1 LTSLKPSVS
10 ASPKILAAKI
20 LRKGRCLVEYRRLGR
35 TGVWV
40 SEIAF
45 GCAHLGSKPAD
56 ESEAIKLVHRAL
68 DLGIN
73 FIDTANIYVG
83 GRSEEILGKAL
94 KGVRHQVFLATKV
107 RGRMGEGRNDEGLSR
122 YHIFRQVEASLR
134 RLQTEY
140 IDLYQ
145 VHWWDPNTPLDETL
159 RALDDLVRQG
169 KVLYV
174 GCSNF
179 SAWQLCKS
187 LWLSDKNG
195 WARFETNQVRYSLL
209 DRSIEL
215 ELLPLCES
223 EGVGILAYSP
233 MGGGFLAKDPM
244 PNSPP
249 VVWARAHRDRK
260 SETVTQREK
269 RIWQTVKQIAQK
281 YGRPLSHIA
290 LAWVL
295 RLPVVSS
302 AIIGASNIQQ
312 LEENAAASG
321 FKLAD
326 EDIAL
331 LNEQSEV

>member
-1 LTSLKPSVS
+1 MQ
-10 ASPKILAAKI
+10 
-20 LRKGRCLVEYRRLGR
+20 YRRLGR

-45 GCAHLGSKPAD
+45 GCAHLGSKPSD
-56 ESEAIKLVHRAL
+56 ESEAIKLVHRAI

-83 GRSEEILGKAL
+83 GRSEEIVGKAL
-94 KGVRHQVFLATKV
+94 KGIRHQVVLATKV

-134 RLQTEY
+134 RLQTDY

-145 VHWWDPNTPLDETL
+145 VHWWDANTPLDETL
-159 RALDDLVRQG
+159 MALEDLVRQG
-169 KVLYV
+169 KVLYI

-179 SAWQLCKS
+179 AAWQLCKS

-209 DRSIEL
+209 DRSVENEL
-215 ELLPLCES
+215 VPLCES

-244 PNSPP
+244 PESST
-249 VVWARAHRDRK
+249 VFWARSHRDRQ
-260 SETVTQREK
+260 SEVVTEREQ
-269 RIWQTVKQIAQK
+269 RIWQTVKQLAQK
-281 YGRPLSHIA
+281 YGRPMSHIA

-295 RLPVVSS
+295 RLSMVSS
-302 AIIGASNIQQ
+302 AIIGASNIAQ
-312 LEENAAASG
+312 LEENANASG
-321 FKLAD
+321 FKLSD
-326 EDIAL
+326 DDIEI
-331 LNEQSEV
+331 LNRQSED

>member
-1 LTSLKPSVS
+1 MQ
-10 ASPKILAAKI
+10 
-20 LRKGRCLVEYRRLGR
+20 YRRLGR

-45 GCAHLGSKPAD
+45 GCAHLGSKPSD
-56 ESEAIKLVHRAL
+56 ESEAIKLVHRAI

-83 GRSEEILGKAL
+83 GRSEEIVGKAL
-94 KGVRHQVFLATKV
+94 KGIRHQVVLATKV

-134 RLQTEY
+134 RLQTDY

-159 RALDDLVRQG
+159 RALEDLVRQG
-169 KVLYV
+169 KVLYI

-179 SAWQLCKS
+179 NAWQLCKS

-195 WARFETNQVRYSLL
+195 WMRFETNQVRYSLL
-209 DRSIEL
+209 DRNIEH
-215 ELLPLCES
+215 ELVPLCES

-244 PNSPP
+244 PESPT
-249 VVWARAHRDRK
+249 VFWARSHRDRQ
-260 SETVTQREK
+260 SEVVTGREQ
-269 RIWQTVKQIAQK
+269 RIWQTVKQLAQK
-281 YGRPLSHIA
+281 YGRPMNHIA

-295 RLPVVSS
+295 RLSVVSS
-302 AIIGASNIQQ
+302 AIIGASNIAQ
-312 LEENAAASG
+312 LEENANASG
-321 FKLAD
+321 LKLSD
-326 EDIAL
+326 DDIEI
-331 LNEQSEV
+331 LNRQSED

>member
-1 LTSLKPSVS
+1 MQ
-10 ASPKILAAKI
+10 
-20 LRKGRCLVEYRRLGR
+20 YRRLGR

-45 GCAHLGSKPAD
+45 GCAHLGSKPSD
-56 ESEAIKLVHRAL
+56 ESEAIKLVHRAI

-83 GRSEEILGKAL
+83 GRSEEIVGKAL
-94 KGVRHQVFLATKV
+94 KGIRHQVVLATKV

-134 RLQTEY
+134 RLQTDY

-145 VHWWDPNTPLDETL
+145 VHWWDANTPLDETL
-159 RALDDLVRQG
+159 MALEDLVRQG
-169 KVLYV
+169 KVLYI

-179 SAWQLCKS
+179 AAWQLCKS

-209 DRSIEL
+209 DRSVENEL
-215 ELLPLCES
+215 VPLCES

-244 PNSPP
+244 PESST
-249 VVWARAHRDRK
+249 VFWARSRRDRQ
-260 SETVTQREK
+260 SEVVTEREQ
-269 RIWQTVKQIAQK
+269 RIWQTVNQLAQK
-281 YGRPLSHIA
+281 YGRPMSHIA

-295 RLPVVSS
+295 RLSVVSS
-302 AIIGASNIQQ
+302 AIIGASNIAQ
-312 LEENAAASG
+312 LEENANASG
-321 FKLAD
+321 FKLSD
-326 EDIAL
+326 DDIEI
-331 LNEQSEV
+331 LNRQSDD

>member
-1 LTSLKPSVS
+1 MQ
-10 ASPKILAAKI
+10 
-20 LRKGRCLVEYRRLGR
+20 YRRLGR

-45 GCAHLGSKPAD
+45 GCAHLGSEPAD
-56 ESEAIKLVHRAL
+56 ESEAIKLVHRAI

-73 FIDTANIYVG
+73 LIDTANIYVG
-83 GRSEEILGKAL
+83 GRSEEIVGKAL
-94 KGVRHQVFLATKV
+94 KGIRHQVVLATKV

-134 RLQTEY
+134 RLQTDY

-145 VHWWDPNTPLDETL
+145 VHWWDANTPLDETL
-159 RALDDLVRQG
+159 RALEDLVRQG
-169 KVLYV
+169 KVLYI

-179 SAWQLCKS
+179 NAWQLCKS

-195 WARFETNQVRYSLL
+195 WMRFETNQVRYSLL
-209 DRSIEL
+209 DRNIEH
-215 ELLPLCES
+215 ELVPLCES

-244 PNSPP
+244 PESPTSL
-249 VVWARAHRDRK
+249 WARSHRDRQ
-260 SETVTQREK
+260 SEVVTEREQ
-269 RIWQTVKQIAQK
+269 RIWKTVKELAQK
-281 YGRPLSHIA
+281 YGRPMSHIA

-302 AIIGASNIQQ
+302 AIIGASNIAQ
-312 LEENAAASG
+312 LEENANASG
-321 FKLAD
+321 FKLSD
-326 EDIAL
+326 DDIEL
-331 LNEQSEV
+331 LNRQSED

>member
-1 LTSLKPSVS
+1 VF
-10 ASPKILAAKI
+10 AKI
-20 LRKGRCLVEYRRLGR
+20 FFGEKFLRKERWFVEYRRLGR

-94 KGVRHQVFLATKV
+94 KGIRHQVVLATKV

-134 RLQTEY
+134 RLQTDY

-145 VHWWDPNTPLDETL
+145 VHWWDPNTPLDETM
-159 RALDDLVRQG
+159 RTLDDLVRQG
-169 KVLYV
+169 KVLYI

-195 WARFETNQVRYSLL
+195 WARFETN
-209 DRSIEL
+209 
-215 ELLPLCES
+215 
-223 EGVGILAYSP
+223 
-233 MGGGFLAKDPM
+233 
-244 PNSPP
+244 
-249 VVWARAHRDRK
+249 
-260 SETVTQREK
+260 
-269 RIWQTVKQIAQK
+269 
-281 YGRPLSHIA
+281 
-290 LAWVL
+290 
-295 RLPVVSS
+295 
-302 AIIGASNIQQ
+302 
-312 LEENAAASG
+312 
-321 FKLAD
+321 
-326 EDIAL
+326 
-331 LNEQSEV
+331 

>member
-1 LTSLKPSVS
+1 MQ
-10 ASPKILAAKI
+10 
-20 LRKGRCLVEYRRLGR
+20 YRRLGR

-45 GCAHLGSKPAD
+45 GCAHLGSKPSD
-56 ESEAIKLVHRAL
+56 ESEAIKLVHRAI

-83 GRSEEILGKAL
+83 GRSEEIVGKAL
-94 KGVRHQVFLATKV
+94 KGIRHQVVLATKV

-134 RLQTEY
+134 RLQTDY

-145 VHWWDPNTPLDETL
+145 VHWWDANTPLDETL
-159 RALDDLVRQG
+159 MALEDLVRQG
-169 KVLYV
+169 KVLYI

-179 SAWQLCKS
+179 AAWQLCKS

-209 DRSIEL
+209 DRSVENEL
-215 ELLPLCES
+215 VPLCES

-244 PNSPP
+244 PESST
-249 VVWARAHRDRK
+249 VFWARSHRDRQG
-260 SETVTQREK
+260 EVVTGREQ
-269 RIWQTVKQIAQK
+269 RIWQTVKQLAQK
-281 YGRPLSHIA
+281 YGRPMSHIA

-295 RLPVVSS
+295 RLSMVSS
-302 AIIGASNIQQ
+302 AIIGASNIAQ
-312 LEENAAASG
+312 LEENANASG
-321 FKLAD
+321 FKLSD
-326 EDIAL
+326 DDIEI
-331 LNEQSEV
+331 LNRQSED

>member
-1 LTSLKPSVS
+1 M
-10 ASPKILAAKI
+10 
-20 LRKGRCLVEYRRLGR
+20 EYRRLGR

-45 GCAHLGSKPAD
+45 GCAYLGQKPAD
-56 ESEAIKLVHRAL
+56 ESEGIKLVHRAI

-73 FIDTANIYVG
+73 FFDTANIYVG

-94 KGVRHQVFLATKV
+94 KGIRHQVVLATKV

-122 YHIFRQVEASLR
+122 YHIFRQVEASLK
-134 RLQTEY
+134 RLQTDY

-145 VHWWDPNTPLDETL
+145 VHWWDPTTPLDETMK
-159 RALDDLVRQG
+159 ALDDLVRQG
-169 KVLYV
+169 KVLYI

-179 SAWQLCKS
+179 ASWQLCKS

-195 WARFETNQVRYSLL
+195 YARFESNQVRYSLL
-209 DRSIEL
+209 DRSIEP

-233 MGGGFLAKDPM
+233 MGGGLLAKDPM
-244 PNSPP
+244 PESPP
-249 VVWARAHRDRK
+249 PPWARSHKDRQ
-260 SETVTQREK
+260 SEIVVERERQIWWAVK
-269 RIWQTVKQIAQK
+269 RLSQK

-295 RLPVVSS
+295 RLPTVSS

-312 LEENAAASG
+312 LEENAGASG
-321 FKLAD
+321 FRLD
-326 EDIAL
+326 SEDIAF
-331 LNEQSEV
+331 LNERSED